1 MELELPEIL
10 PCNTEFG
17 LGLVLLWLFPMSCGN
32 GLLHVLLFNL
42 VKPKLV
48 TDTPEWK
55 AAEKELLIR
64 EKQNPFSGPYAEVL
78 KKESK

>member
-1 MELELPEIL
+1 LIDP
-10 PCNTEFG
+10 
-17 LGLVLLWLFPMSCGN
+17 
-32 GLLHVLLFNL
+32 

-64 EKQNPFSGPYAEVL
+64 EKHNPITGGYAEHL
-78 KKESK
+78 KKTSK